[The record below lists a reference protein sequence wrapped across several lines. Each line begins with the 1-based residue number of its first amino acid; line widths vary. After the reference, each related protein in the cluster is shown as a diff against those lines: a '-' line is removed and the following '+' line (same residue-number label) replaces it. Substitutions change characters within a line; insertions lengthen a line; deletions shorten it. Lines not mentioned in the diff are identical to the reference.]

1 MDTTN
6 KVDIHDLPI
15 DLQCIKEDLIT
26 TDSINQLDIA
36 DGLKELLISKSFT
49 LKLLLDTSISGLAKD
64 LGIDSYVASIIH
76 GAVRKVVNDQ
86 QSGYPFHSGEK
97 NVSSF
102 AGVDDYDEPES
113 TLHD

>member
-6 KVDIHDLPI
+6 EVDIHNLPI

-26 TDSINQLDIA
+26 TESINQLDIA

-49 LKLLLDTSISGLAKD
+49 LKLLLDIPISGLAKN

-76 GAVRKVVNDQ
+76 GAVKKVVKDQ
-86 QSGYPFHSGEK
+86 QSGYPFHRGDK

-102 AGVDDYDEPES
+102 AGVDDYDQPES
-113 TLHD
+113 TQHD

>member
-15 DLQCIKEDLIT
+15 DLQFIKEDLIT

-36 DGLKELLISKSFT
+36 DGLKELLISKGFT
-49 LKLLLDTSISGLAKD
+49 LKLLLDTSVSGLAKI

-76 GAVRKVVNDQ
+76 GAVRKVVKDQ
-86 QSGYPFHSGEK
+86 RSAYSFHRGDK
-97 NVSSF
+97 NMSSLV
-102 AGVDDYDEPES
+102 GVDDYKPES
-113 TLHD
+113 R

>member
-36 DGLKELLISKSFT
+36 DGLKELLISKGLT
-49 LKLLLDTSISGLAKD
+49 LKLLLDTPISGF
-64 LGIDSYVASIIH
+64 ASIIH
-76 GAVRKVVNDQ
+76 DAVEKVVKDQ
-86 QSGYPFHSGEK
+86 Q
-97 NVSSF
+97 
-102 AGVDDYDEPES
+102 
-113 TLHD
+113 

>member
-6 KVDIHDLPI
+6 KVDIHNLPI

-49 LKLLLDTSISGLAKD
+49 LKMLLDTPIPGLA
-64 LGIDSYVASIIH
+64 
-76 GAVRKVVNDQ
+76 
-86 QSGYPFHSGEK
+86 
-97 NVSSF
+97 
-102 AGVDDYDEPES
+102 
-113 TLHD
+113 